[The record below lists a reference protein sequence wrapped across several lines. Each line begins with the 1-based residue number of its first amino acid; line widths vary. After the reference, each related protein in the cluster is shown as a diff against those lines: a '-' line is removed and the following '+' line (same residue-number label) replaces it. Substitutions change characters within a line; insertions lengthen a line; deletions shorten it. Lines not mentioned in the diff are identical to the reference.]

1 MKKLQDWYRV
11 KELHRNGVSKKKI
24 ARDLGMSKNTVK
36 KLIALEEEPKY
47 RRKKGP
53 TKIDDFKDLIRA
65 WYLDKEYDFNG
76 TRIYREL
83 CKKGYE
89 GGINPIYRFLSL
101 LDGEKAMVSRKATV
115 RFETP
120 PGDQAQF
127 DWSEYE
133 MWINEE
139 RITVYCFSMILSYSR
154 RKAMI
159 FSTRMNA
166 VSVYEAIQDLFI
178 ELGGATRELVI
189 DNPKAL
195 VISHVSGSEV
205 NFNEDALRIFA
216 HLKTTPN
223 ACKPLRARTK
233 GKIEKPFQYI
243 EEQFIKGS
251 KFKSMD
257 ELNDAARAFMKE
269 TNLRVHGTTGRI
281 PEEMFLEEKEQLTP
295 IKSKKVLELDIEE
308 RIISNDSYVM
318 VGTNRY
324 SVPVA
329 YVGTTVKIRIVY
341 GFILEI
347 YDFRMSHIKTY
358 RILDCKRGKVTD
370 NSDYKDIASKVPK
383 SIPEIQRVFE
393 KIFRNGADFYELASR
408 LTNQAHFHA
417 REILKLMD
425 LYDVEELEIIL
436 KHCIESNI
444 VKADNITAV
453 IKERFLKLIIEH
465 EIIGLKKREK
475 RSEKHKLPEG
485 LVRSLAYYTE
495 GGQN

>member
-1 MKKLQDWYRV
+1 MKKLQDWYTV
-11 KELHRNGVSKKKI
+11 KELHRNGVSIKKI
-24 ARDLGMSKNTVK
+24 ARDLRMSKNTVK

-47 RRKKGP
+47 RRIQSP
-53 TKIDDFKDLIRA
+53 TKIDEYKDLIRI
-65 WYLDKEYDFNG
+65 WYLDKEFDFNG

-101 LDGEKAMVSRKATV
+101 LDCEKTVINRKATV

-139 RITVYCFSMILSYSR
+139 KITVYCFSMILPYSR

-178 ELGGATRELVI
+178 ELGGVTREIVI

-195 VISHVSGSEV
+195 VISHASGSEV
-205 NFNEDALRIFA
+205 NFNEDALRLFA

-233 GKIEKPFQYI
+233 GKIEKPFQFI
-243 EEQFIKGS
+243 EEQFIKGN
-251 KFKSMD
+251 KFNSME
-257 ELNDAARAFMKE
+257 ELNDAAKAFMKE
-269 TNLRVHGTTGRI
+269 TNLRIHGTTGRI
-281 PEEMFLEEKEQLTP
+281 PEEMFLEEKDQLIG

-308 RIISNDSYVM
+308 RIVSNDSYVM
-318 VGTNRY
+318 VDTNRY

-329 YVGTTVKIRIVY
+329 YVGTTVKIRVVY

-347 YDFRMSHIKTY
+347 FDARMNHIKTY
-358 RILDCKRGKVTD
+358 RTLGGKKGKVTD
-370 NSDYKDIASKVPK
+370 NSDYKDIASLVPK
-383 SIPEIQRVFE
+383 SIPEIRRVFE
-393 KIFRNGADFYELASR
+393 KTFRNGADFYELASR

-417 REILKLMD
+417 REILKLRD

-436 KHCIESNI
+436 QHCIENNI
-444 VKADNITAV
+444 VRADNIKAV
-453 IKERFLKLIIEH
+453 IKERFLKLILEH
-465 EIIGLKKREK
+465 EIIGLKEREK
-475 RSEKHKLPEG
+475 RAERHKLPEG